1 MIECIE
7 KNNTF
12 ESVPN
17 FFNNF
22 RTDVFHII
30 DKIPANYQIWN
41 ITTNADFLPLCAK
54 NNNYAVDLGAL
65 LAVKMPKNEADILI
79 KASIWAGYGEHNFIK
94 FLTEKN
100 KKHYPEIYETVK
112 KAIPLLKKY
121 TEE

>member
-1 MIECIE
+1 MIEFIK

-12 ESVPN
+12 ESVPS
-17 FFNNF
+17 FSNNF
-22 RTDVFHII
+22 RTDIFHIV

-41 ITTNADFLPLCAK
+41 ITTNADFLPLCVK
-54 NNNYAVDLGAL
+54 NNNYTVDLGAL
-65 LAVKMPKNEADILI
+65 LAVKMPKNEADTLI
-79 KASIWAGYGEHNFIK
+79 KASMRAGYGEHNFIK

>member
-17 FFNNF
+17 FSNNF
-22 RTDVFHII
+22 RTDVFHIV

-41 ITTNADFLPLCAK
+41 ITVNADFLPLCVK
-54 NNNYAVDLGAL
+54 NNSFNVNLGAL
-65 LAVKMPKNEADILI
+65 LAVKMPKNEANILI
-79 KASIWAGYGEHNFIK
+79 KASMWAGYGEHNFIK

-112 KAIPLLKKY
+112 KAILLLKKY